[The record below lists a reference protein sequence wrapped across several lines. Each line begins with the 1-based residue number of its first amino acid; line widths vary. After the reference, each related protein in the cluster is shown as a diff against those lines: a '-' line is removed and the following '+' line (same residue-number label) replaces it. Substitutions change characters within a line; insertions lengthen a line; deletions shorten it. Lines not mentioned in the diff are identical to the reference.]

1 MEVGLG
7 SVVASVVINGRI
19 TSELGS
25 DIKIVVVVNLRMD
38 RLPEVLVALRV
49 LIQVEYLIPSGMGLV
64 LAPASKQK
72 RIKCF
77 MK

>member
-1 MEVGLG
+1 MVVGLG
-7 SVVASVVINGRI
+7 SVVASSVVINGRI

-49 LIQVEYLIPSGMGLV
+49 LTQVEYLIPSGMVLV
-64 LAPASKQK
+64 LAPASK
-72 RIKCF
+72 
-77 MK
+77 